1 MLTHGQAYRS
11 ESFYRAAELYQELA
25 SQKTVHDSDS
35 DLRINGGATDAQL
48 TWAGQAHLVKKT
60 KPDREA
66 LEQFETAYNAACGYI
81 ARGELKQA
89 ELLLSR
95 ARGAEAAG
103 KFRYG
108 AKRSL
113 QIYALQP
120 MRSPTR
126 TNKQSCCP

>member
-48 TWAGQAHLVKKT
+48 TWAGQAHLVKKI
-60 KPDREA
+60 KPDRED
-66 LEQFETAYNAACGYI
+66 LEHFETAYNAACGYT
-81 ARGELKQA
+81 ARGEFKQA

-95 ARGAEAAG
+95 ATGAEVTG
-103 KFRYG
+103 KSQSC
-108 AKRSL
+108 ANRSL

-120 MRSPTR
+120 RSSPTK
-126 TNKQSCCP
+126 TSKQSCYP